1 MGVRASE
8 IEADFQRYYRIH
20 LGDLFT
26 GRLTLRRFSVLLFG
40 LPPGAVTWRAQ
51 GGELAWSTEAHA
63 ALMVRHAIQQFQ
75 EGFAKNPK
83 DVPLPKPPEWGHLER
98 AAERAAT
105 EDRRAKKFIERYGAM
120 SEALQS
126 SM

>member
-1 MGVRASE
+1 MGVRAPE
-8 IEADFQRYYRIH
+8 IEADFQHYYQIH

-26 GRLTLRRFSVLLFG
+26 GGLTLRRFSVLLFG

-51 GGELAWSTEAHA
+51 GGDLAWSTEAHA

-83 DVPLPKPPEWGHLER
+83 DIPVPTPPEWGHLEA
-98 AAERAAT
+98 AAEKRST
-105 EDRRAKKFIERYGAM
+105 EERRMRRFEDKYGR
-120 SEALQS
+120 
-126 SM
+126 